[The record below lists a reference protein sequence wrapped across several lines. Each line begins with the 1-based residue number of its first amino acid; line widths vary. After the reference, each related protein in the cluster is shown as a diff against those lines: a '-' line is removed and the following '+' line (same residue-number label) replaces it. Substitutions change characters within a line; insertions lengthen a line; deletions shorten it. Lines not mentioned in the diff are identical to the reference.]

1 MFVCLFENL
10 IYFLLQFMYG
20 TNKSIATLNTSLKA
34 IINLKQVYLKHWVF
48 DQNMKKYNLKN

>member
-34 IINLKQVYLKHWVF
+34 IINLKQVYLKHLVF
-48 DQNMKKYNLKN
+48 DQNMKKYN